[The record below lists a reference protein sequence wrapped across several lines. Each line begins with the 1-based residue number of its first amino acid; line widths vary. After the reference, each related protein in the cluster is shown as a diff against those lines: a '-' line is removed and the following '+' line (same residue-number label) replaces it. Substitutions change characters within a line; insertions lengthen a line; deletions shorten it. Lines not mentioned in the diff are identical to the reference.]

1 MVVTSATDPRLSHE
15 DPHGVRLGPD
25 CHWCR
30 SDGLMPQRG
39 LGLRHDLPQRW
50 RQILTRT
57 RPQSEMPRGPDGR
70 QTADTVPRMG
80 VQANWPL
87 KMWWVTA
94 EKHDPELLEL
104 LPPYD
109 ELACPRCHGTG
120 KRKDG

>member
-1 MVVTSATDPRLSHE
+1 MVMTSATNPDVSRE

-30 SDGLMPQRG
+30 LGISPRG

-57 RPQSEMPRGPDGR
+57 RPQSEMPRSP
-70 QTADTVPRMG
+70 AANIVPRMG
-80 VQANWPL
+80 VQPNWPL

-94 EKHDPELLEL
+94 EKYDPGLLDL